1 MAAWRAGAWFIGVV
15 GDHAP
20 AAYQITFQRFACPFN
35 CSGHGE
41 CVDSSSPRACRCD
54 DGFSGRD
61 CSKDVRPVA
70 WGEAV
75 TSEPAKFDELFFT
88 LPNATGGM
96 QHGEAGMVVVNAS
109 YFGMPSH
116 HLDAHPSIL
125 LARVR
130 GLVTACDRVPLR
142 AMCVWQPSTCQQSAH
157 SFHPRSPPPP
167 PPPPRAA
174 AAQSGDGQRFP
185 SPEDFDR
192 QLVLDKQ
199 NVTRTLT
206 LCASEWAAGVWQ
218 LAVYNPLA
226 GNAIAFTLTV
236 SKHASC
242 LRGSQRGVPRPDDKG
257 VCWQECICDS
267 ESQECRCAQ
276 RSRGAGGACHSH
288 PPTRPVALAHAR
300 AVLEKHVR
308 ISGATLDSGARRA
321 PRMCAFR
328 TSASGCAGGALS
340 AGQACPAR
348 APPTRPPARPPM
360 PAGRVGGD
368 APVRVPARLRVPR
381 GRQPVRAV

>member
-1 MAAWRAGAWFIGVV
+1 MQAGQPPGFGKGQHDARPAWNAATGDRQLQLVLEPSMAAWRAGAWFIGVV

-167 PPPPRAA
+167 PALLLPSLATASASPR
-174 AAQSGDGQRFP
+174 P
-185 SPEDFDR
+185 
-192 QLVLDKQ
+192 
-199 NVTRTLT
+199 RTLT
-206 LCASEWAAGVWQ
+206 AS
-218 LAVYNPLA
+218 
-226 GNAIAFTLTV
+226 
-236 SKHASC
+236 SC
-242 LRGSQRGVPRPDDKG
+242 
-257 VCWQECICDS
+257 WT
-267 ESQECRCAQ
+267 
-276 RSRGAGGACHSH
+276 SR
-288 PPTRPVALAHAR
+288 
-300 AVLEKHVR
+300 
-308 ISGATLDSGARRA
+308 
-321 PRMCAFR
+321 M
-328 TSASGCAGGALS
+328 
-340 AGQACPAR
+340 
-348 APPTRPPARPPM
+348 
-360 PAGRVGGD
+360 
-368 APVRVPARLRVPR
+368 
-381 GRQPVRAV
+381 